1 MKKAVPTEF
10 TNMIMIED
18 GENVLVQE
26 RRLYWKGIAFPGGHV
41 EPGESFLESAVREV
55 REETG
60 LSVTDLRLCGT
71 VDWEDTETGER
82 YVVLLYRTSAF
93 AGELLPETEE
103 GRVFWMRRTEL
114 PSADLC
120 PNFEMYLRVFFEEDK
135 TEFHGTHHGD
145 GPRTRRVL

>member
-120 PNFEMYLRVFFEEDK
+120 PNFEMYLRVFFEADK